1 MHYESIAF
9 IIDNKLQGMADW
21 EDISKILDAF
31 IKLQTTKT
39 SGVISDQMYKKIY
52 DLLLDALNKELK
64 SLEQAMAGRKKE

>member
-1 MHYESIAF
+1 
-9 IIDNKLQGMADW
+9 MADW

-64 SLEQAMAGRKKE
+64 SLEQAMAGRKKD

>member
-1 MHYESIAF
+1 
-9 IIDNKLQGMADW
+9 MADW

-64 SLEQAMAGRKKE
+64 SLEQAVSGRKKD